1 MRVLHH
7 GADLAEPAEIAALV
21 ETALAAFGGVDILVN
36 NAVVRHFAPI
46 EDFKPED
53 WDRALAVNLSSAF
66 HTTRLVLPGMRQ
78 RDFGRI
84 VNIAS
89 IFGLRAVVNR
99 VDYVTT
105 KTALIGFTRAV
116 ALETAAQNITC
127 NAICPG
133 SSPTPAIEQRLA
145 DFMAR
150 EKLPRERGGEGLHG
164 LAPAV
169 RPLRLAGRVAGLV
182 AFLCGPDGA
191 DTTGAAISIDG
202 GWSARVVF
210 PPNKR
215 GGDPPMTVTRRKF
228 LPAAAAAT
236 VAAEHARRAG
246 HRADQRERQVAP
258 DRELSQEPR
267 HAVRRGANHR
277 ADVGELTDGKFEL
290 QPFGAGEIVPGLQVL
305 DAVSNGTVEC
315 GHTYTGYYIGKNPAL
330 HLRRLAAVRPDAA
343 HARCVDEV
351 RRRPR
356 ADGRAL

>member
-1 MRVLHH
+1 MPTTIEANRRRIAEAHGVRVLHH
-7 GADLAEPAEIAALV
+7 GADLAEAGRDRVARRVGARP
-21 ETALAAFGGVDILVN
+21 FGGVDILVN

-145 DFMAR
+145 DFMAK
-150 EKLPRERGGEGLHG
+150 ENLPRDEAEKAFMGSRQPSGRFVSPE
-164 LAPAV
+164 
-169 RPLRLAGRVAGLV
+169 RVAGLV

-191 DTTGAAISIDG
+191 DTTGVGHFHRRRLERS
-202 GWSARVVF
+202 VVF
-210 PPNKR
+210 RPN
-215 GGDPPMTVTRRKF
+215 D
-228 LPAAAAAT
+228 
-236 VAAEHARRAG
+236 
-246 HRADQRERQVAP
+246 
-258 DRELSQEPR
+258 
-267 HAVRRGANHR
+267 NW
-277 ADVGELTDGKFEL
+277 
-290 QPFGAGEIVPGLQVL
+290 
-305 DAVSNGTVEC
+305 
-315 GHTYTGYYIGKNPAL
+315 
-330 HLRRLAAVRPDAA
+330 
-343 HARCVDEV
+343 
-351 RRRPR
+351 RRRP
-356 ADGRAL
+356 